1 MISSVPLPPAFL
13 GDALPGIIG
22 FGLFLLFVSLFALMP
37 VVVGRLSQ
45 PDKKGQVGEWL
56 VSSKLRNGLPKAEY
70 QVLDN
75 LLLPDGKGGQTQVDH
90 VVISIYGVFVIETKN
105 WDCWVFGGENGRD
118 WTLTYKSGRK
128 VKSLN
133 PLQQN
138 KTHVAAVLAL
148 LGIKPEHCHNIVA
161 LLNGAVLKTGPIP
174 GVIQNDLVGHLRAFR
189 EPVLN
194 PDWLPVA
201 VETLQAASKSDDK
214 LAVAA
219 HLDQV
224 QAKRGW
230 QTA

>member
-1 MISSVPLPPAFL
+1 MI
-13 GDALPGIIG
+13 GGIIMLLLA
-22 FGLFLLFVSLFALMP
+22 GLIALAAL
-37 VVVGRLSQ
+37 VAWLSR
-45 PDKKGQVGEWL
+45 PDMKGQVGEWL
-56 VSSKLRNGLPKAEY
+56 VSRKLRRGLPKAEY
-70 QVLDN
+70 HVLDN
-75 LLLPDGKGGQTQVDH
+75 LLIPDGKGGQTQVDH
-90 VVISIYGVFVIETKN
+90 VVVSIYGVFVIETKN
-105 WDCWVFGGENGRD
+105 WDCRVFGQAD
-118 WTLTYKSGRK
+118 DHTWTLIYGRK
-128 VKSLN
+128 HKEWPLN

-230 QTA
+230 KTA